1 MAQHLDKATCGEQGA
16 GFFLGPQGYFLVD
29 GPSGTQGHAANA
41 CGFDGVAYCI
51 ERDDL
56 IIYDNKAFESS
67 RNVGQGTAID
77 PAANLARNLDGLIS
91 KVQLMG
97 ELPAQPRILDLL
109 RQTRLT
115 VTSKG
120 VNPPP
125 NVRIAI
131 TNSGGNSAGVTK
143 GFAGRGITFIDMN
156 KAPSV
161 PPRPARIYLNKETI
175 PSMVEP
181 ATGDVEAYQSRQ
193 NKMAAAAEVTRFIAQ
208 GANDISL
215 RMSINREIERLTP
228 NIADAIVRGR
238 GALVVINI
246 NATSPLG
253 SVGMV
258 ISRSVSSAYVI
269 PSSTD
274 RKQAVK
280 LFDSTRRWEINRPSQ
295 SQLEIQLLWVAP
307 PDVE

>member
-1 MAQHLDKATCGEQGA
+1 
-16 GFFLGPQGYFLVD
+16 
-29 GPSGTQGHAANA
+29 
-41 CGFDGVAYCI
+41 
-51 ERDDL
+51 
-56 IIYDNKAFESS
+56 
-67 RNVGQGTAID
+67 
-77 PAANLARNLDGLIS
+77 LIS
-91 KVQLMG
+91 KVQNMAD
-97 ELPAQPRILDLL
+97 LPAQPRILDLL

-131 TNSGGNSAGVTK
+131 TNFGGNSAGVTK
-143 GFAGRGITFIDMN
+143 GFTGRGVTFIDMN

-161 PPRPARIYLNKETI
+161 PPPPSRIYLNKETI

-181 ATGDVEAYQSRQ
+181 ATGDVEAYNGRQ
-193 NKMAAAAEVTRFIAQ
+193 GKMAAAAEAARFIAQ

-215 RMSINREIERLTP
+215 RMSVNREIERLTP

-246 NATSPLG
+246 NATSPPG

-280 LFDSTRRWEINRPSQ
+280 LFDNTRRWEMNRPSQ
-295 SQLEIQLLWVAP
+295 SQLEIQLLWVSP